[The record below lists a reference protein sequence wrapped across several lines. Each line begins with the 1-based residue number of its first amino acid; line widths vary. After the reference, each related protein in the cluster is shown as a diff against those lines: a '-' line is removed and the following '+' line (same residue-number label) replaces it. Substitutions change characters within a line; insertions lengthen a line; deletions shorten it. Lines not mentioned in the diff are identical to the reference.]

1 MVKLSTGFPKVEITE
16 VNQSKPSW
24 SRVKLIDGVLGD
36 SEGCFVP
43 QEMVLYVGVPPKD
56 NPNLDSDDESEES
69 SYDGDGTCDGNED
82 ANEAYENYD
91 AKAHAKVKT
100 NPTTT
105 TTKTDTSFITPAPA
119 STQKGVIDVSS
130 NPFSKRLS
138 EVTHVM
144 KLKAREC
151 PSPRQLLPS
160 PTSDGSDGSDSSD
173 DNNKKKKA
181 RPSGTTPNSSPDR
194 PANVPRCIID
204 KTAPFPVL
212 LARLLTHASPN
223 LAMVLLFC
231 FAELVFNMAL
241 PKAVIV
247 LDGSVKTP
255 LIKKQW
261 TLLDGFFSVFA
272 YFYGVEKIGA
282 SVQAKENQQIR
293 MLAHN
298 NCSAYKRALH
308 FMKLI

>member
-43 QEMVLYVGVPPKD
+43 QEMVLYVGVPPID

-69 SYDGDGTCDGNED
+69 SYDDEDAYD
-82 ANEAYENYD
+82 ANEDTYD
-91 AKAHAKVKT
+91 ASAHATKVKT

-151 PSPRQLLPS
+151 VSPRRLLPS

-173 DNNKKKKA
+173 DNNKKKKLDLPA
-181 RPSGTTPNSSPDR
+181 QLPTQLRTALQMFLDASLTRPPHSQPSWLDFACMRPPTWQWCCSS
-194 PANVPRCIID
+194 
-204 KTAPFPVL
+204 
-212 LARLLTHASPN
+212 ASQN
-223 LAMVLLFC
+223 
-231 FAELVFNMAL
+231 
-241 PKAVIV
+241 
-247 LDGSVKTP
+247 
-255 LIKKQW
+255 W
-261 TLLDGFFSVFA
+261 FSTWR
-272 YFYGVEKIGA
+272 Y
-282 SVQAKENQQIR
+282 Q
-293 MLAHN
+293 MLSS
-298 NCSAYKRALH
+298 CW
-308 FMKLI
+308 MDP